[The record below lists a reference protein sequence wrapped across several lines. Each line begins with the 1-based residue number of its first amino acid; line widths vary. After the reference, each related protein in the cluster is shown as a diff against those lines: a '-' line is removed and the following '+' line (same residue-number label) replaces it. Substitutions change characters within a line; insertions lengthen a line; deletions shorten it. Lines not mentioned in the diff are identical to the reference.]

1 MPTAAQNH
9 RVVHGWS
16 VDVEDWFH
24 ILEYAAAPDVA
35 AWTQLPSHVVA
46 GTEKMLDLLQKHQ
59 FRGTFFA
66 LGWIAERF
74 PELLAQIAERGHEIG
89 SHGHAHQLVPQ
100 LGRDGFARDLDLS
113 LAAISRAIGK
123 DVKAFRAPGF
133 SIGDADTWAFA
144 ALASRGITLDA
155 SLFLANRAHGGLQ
168 LSRNRPFDLILP
180 NGQKIVEVPTVPR
193 YFAGQ
198 QVVFQGGGYLRLL
211 PSWLIEQSFAAA
223 ERAQV
228 PVIAYIHPRELV
240 ADQPRMDLPF
250 KRRFKYYVG
259 LAGVEQKIERLFV
272 RFHFSTL
279 SDVVANVQRDRP
291 VHIGATD

>member
-24 ILEYAAAPDVA
+24 ILEYAAAPDLA
-35 AWTQLPSHVVA
+35 AWDKLPSHVVA
-46 GTEKMLDLLQKHQ
+46 GTEKMLDLLQKHR
-59 FRGTFFA
+59 FSGTFFA

-89 SHGHAHQLVPQ
+89 SHGHLHQLVPQ

-133 SIGDADTWAFA
+133 SIGDADTWAFGV
-144 ALASRGITLDA
+144 LASRGIALDA
-155 SLFLANRAHGGLQ
+155 SLFLANRAHGGLLLQ
-168 LSRNRPFDLILP
+168 RNRPFDLILP
-180 NGQKIVEVPTVPR
+180 NGQTIVEVPTVPR
-193 YFAGQ
+193 NFAGQ
-198 QVVFQGGGYLRLL
+198 QLVFQGGGYLRLL
-211 PSWLIEQSFAAA
+211 PSWFIEQSFAAA
-223 ERAQV
+223 ENAQQ

-259 LAGVEQKIERLFV
+259 LAGVEQKIERLFS
-272 RFHFSTL
+272 RFAFGTL
-279 SDVVANVQRDRP
+279 SDVAANTPRDRP
-291 VHIGATD
+291 VHVGVTE